1 MLFGQGIDQVVCQCS
16 ERELVEAR
24 GVLETN
30 AGLGQVIDAVEGL
43 RAPLTAAMAGLPLFQ
58 KACAA
63 MAQERLWS
71 WIGLQEAHSG
81 RLRQVLH
88 QGMEFRKGEVDGRSQ
103 LMAELAD
110 PFFQRH
116 RPLPRTIDIMLNN
129 PEYAHL
135 AAYYMEYSNP
145 GGVVTEFQ
153 RPLAKLYGLTSWHY
167 DDEKDNKRAEY
178 WKNAFALI
186 SQFDLEKEY
195 DGSTILQLSS
205 SINDKLIDYF
215 LKNPTHLRS
224 MKPRAFEQLI
234 AELFDAC
241 GFTEYAVA

>member
-1 MLFGQGIDQVVCQCS
+1 VVRVHIANGGQEGRRGGLAAPGQLHQELVVRAMGKQLNGLVEPQWLFGQGIDQVVCQCGDLA
-16 ERELVEAR
+16 LVDAR
-24 GVLETN
+24 GVTET
-30 AGLGQVIDAVEGL
+30 AVGCGQVIDAVEGL

-58 KACAA
+58 KARAA
-63 MAQERLWS
+63 VAQGRFWS
-71 WIGLQEAHSG
+71 WMCLQEAHSG

-103 LMAELAD
+103 LM
-110 PFFQRH
+110 
-116 RPLPRTIDIMLNN
+116 
-129 PEYAHL
+129 
-135 AAYYMEYSNP
+135 
-145 GGVVTEFQ
+145 
-153 RPLAKLYGLTSWHY
+153 LAKLYGLTSWHY
-167 DDEKDNKRAEY
+167 DDEKDDKRAEY

-224 MKPRAFEQLI
+224 MKPRDFEQLI